1 MQFLGLTIARTRTLR
16 EALSPISSSGGA
28 SRSSGGWMPV
38 VREPYTGAWQQNV
51 EITADTALSYYAVF
65 ACVTL
70 ISSDIGKLR
79 LRLVA
84 KDADGIWTETDNS
97 AYSPV
102 LNEPNRYQTTNKFI
116 EQWMTSKLVHGNTFV
131 LKERDLRG
139 VVKALYILDPTR
151 VTPLVAPDGSVYY
164 QLSRDDLSGLSGQDV
179 TVPASEIIHDL
190 MVALFHPLVGVTPL
204 YACGV
209 SAQQGLTIQSSSN
222 RFFATGSRPGGVLIA
237 PGAISDENATRMKD
251 YWETNFSGQNVGK
264 VAVLGDGLKYEP
276 MTISAVDAQ
285 LIDQL
290 KWTAETICSAYHV
303 PPYMVQIGPP
313 PPYANVEPLVQQYY
327 SQCLQAL
334 ITAVEVSLDK
344 GLELARPYGT
354 EFDIDDLI
362 WMDAATRTKAAH
374 EAISAG
380 ALSPNE
386 ARKKYFA
393 VGPVPGGDSPYLQQQ
408 YYSLEALA
416 ARDNPAVPSVPPSVP
431 DQGSE
436 ADAAFLANT
445 LLALERH
452 AVSEG
457 LYVADA

>member
-1 MQFLGLTIARTRTLR
+1 MEFLGLTIARTRTLR
-16 EALSPISSSGGA
+16 ETLTPVPSGST
-28 SRSSGGWMPV
+28 SRGSGGWIPI

-51 EITADTALSYYAVF
+51 EIRAETALSYYAVF

-79 LRLVA
+79 LRLVSQ
-84 KDADGIWTETDNS
+84 DADGIWTETTNP

-102 LNEPNRYQTTNKFI
+102 LRKPNRYQTTGKFV

-131 LKERDLRG
+131 LKERDQRG

-151 VTPLVAPDGSVYY
+151 VTPLVAADGSIYY
-164 QLSRDDLSGLSGQDV
+164 QLSRDDLNGVAQGDV

-204 YACGV
+204 YACGM

-222 RFFATGSRPGGVLIA
+222 LFFATGSRPGGTLIA
-237 PGAISDENATRMKD
+237 PGAISDENAARLKA

-264 VAVLGDGLKYEP
+264 VAVLGDGLKYEA

-327 SQCLQAL
+327 SQCLQSL
-334 ITAVEVSLDK
+334 ITALEVSLDE
-344 GLELARPYGT
+344 GLELITPYGT

-362 WMDAATRTKAAH
+362 WMDTATRTKAAH

-416 ARDNPAVPSVPPSVP
+416 ARDAGPGTPTPPPPP
-431 DQGSE
+431 DE
-436 ADAAFLANT
+436 T
-445 LLALERH
+445 LALLTAIRT
-452 AVSEG
+452 AALREG
-457 LYVADA
+457 IYVA

>member
-1 MQFLGLTIARTRTLR
+1 MEFLGLTIARTRTLR
-16 EALSPISSSGGA
+16 ETLTSVPSGAA
-28 SRSSGGWMPV
+28 SRGSGGWIPV

-51 EITADTALSYYAVF
+51 QISQETALSYYAVF

-70 ISSDIGKLR
+70 ISADIGKLR
-79 LRLVA
+79 LRLVQQDGA
-84 KDADGIWTETDNS
+84 GIWTETTNP

-102 LNEPNRYQTTNKFI
+102 LRKPNRYQTTGKFV

-131 LKERDLRG
+131 LKERDQRG

-151 VTPLVAPDGSVYY
+151 VTPLLATDGSIYY
-164 QLSRDDLSGLSGQDV
+164 QLSRDDLTGVGEV

-204 YACGV
+204 YACGI

-222 RFFATGSRPGGVLIA
+222 LFFATGSRPGGTLIA
-237 PGAISDENATRMKD
+237 PGAISDENAARLKA

-327 SQCLQAL
+327 SQCLQSL
-334 ITAVEVSLDK
+334 ITALEVSLDE
-344 GLELARPYGT
+344 GLELITPYGT

-362 WMDAATRTKAAH
+362 WMDTATRTKAAH

-416 ARDNPAVPSVPPSVP
+416 ARDTAPPPSGPATPPPPAPVPPEP
-431 DQGSE
+431 DE
-436 ADAAFLANT
+436 MLATLTAIRTAAY
-445 LLALERH
+445 R
-452 AVSEG
+452 EG
-457 LYVADA
+457 LYVA

>member
-1 MQFLGLTIARTRTLR
+1 MPIGDLWRRLVATPLSRVLAPLT
-16 EALSPISSSGGA
+16 
-28 SRSSGGWMPV
+28 RSWGQLPPT
-38 VREPYTGAWQQNV
+38 VREPYMGAWQQNV
-51 EITADTALSYYAVF
+51 EIKSETALSYYAVF

-70 ISSDIGKLR
+70 ISADIGKLR

-84 KDADGIWTETDNS
+84 QDDDGIWTETTNS

-102 LNEPNRYQTTNKFI
+102 LRKPNRYQTTGKFV

-131 LKERDLRG
+131 LKQRDQRG
-139 VVKALYILDPTR
+139 VVNALYILDPTR
-151 VTPLVAPDGSVYY
+151 VTPLVAPDGSIYY
-164 QLSRDDLSGLSGQDV
+164 QLRRDDLSGLGGPDV
-179 TVPASEIIHDL
+179 TVPSSEIIHDL

-209 SAQQGLTIQSSSN
+209 SAQQGLTIQQSSS

-237 PGAISDENATRMKD
+237 PGAISDENALRLKT

-290 KWTAETICSAYHV
+290 KWTADTVCSAYHV

-334 ITAVEVSLDK
+334 ITALEVALDE
-344 GLELARPYGT
+344 GLELVTPYGT

-362 WMDAATRTKAAH
+362 WMDTATRTKSAH

-416 ARDNPAVPSVPPSVP
+416 ARDVPAAPSVVAPPPP
-431 DQGSE
+431 DEGDETE
-436 ADAAFLANT
+436 ATFAAKWMHAFDARMVRNT
-445 LLALERH
+445 SGWYTPA
-452 AVSEG
+452 A
-457 LYVADA
+457 

>member
-1 MQFLGLTIARTRTLR
+1 MEFLGLTIARTRTLR
-16 EALSPISSSGGA
+16 ETLSPVPSGAA
-28 SRSSGGWMPV
+28 SRGSGGWIPV

-51 EITADTALSYYAVF
+51 QISQETALSYYAVF

-70 ISSDIGKLR
+70 ISADIGKLR
-79 LRLVA
+79 LRLVSQ
-84 KDADGIWTETDNS
+84 DAAGIWTETTNP

-102 LNEPNRYQTTNKFI
+102 LRKPNRYQTMGKFV

-131 LKERDLRG
+131 LKERDQRG

-151 VTPLVAPDGSVYY
+151 VTPLLATDGSIYY
-164 QLSRDDLSGLSGQDV
+164 QLQRDDLTGVGLTDV

-204 YACGV
+204 YACGI

-222 RFFATGSRPGGVLIA
+222 LFFATGSRPGGTLIA
-237 PGAISDENATRMKD
+237 PGAISDENAARLKA

-327 SQCLQAL
+327 SQCLQSL
-334 ITAVEVSLDK
+334 ITALEVSLDE
-344 GLELARPYGT
+344 GLELITPYGT

-362 WMDAATRTKAAH
+362 WMDTATRTKAAH

-393 VGPVPGGDSPYLQQQ
+393 VGPMPGGESPYLQQQ

-416 ARDNPAVPSVPPSVP
+416 ARDAAPPSGPAAPPPPAPVPPES
-431 DQGSE
+431 DQVL
-436 ADAAFLANT
+436 ATLTAIRTAAF
-445 LLALERH
+445 R
-452 AVSEG
+452 EG
-457 LYVADA
+457 LYVA